1 MEEVV
6 ACGIHAEGVTIDRVS
21 TIREEPFDLVS
32 FGAGVGFELRRD
44 LEARFRRL
52 NPQTRFLRT
61 YAPYAAWQIV
71 AAVRSPNP
79 TQPVEL
85 SAYFKRIGY
94 AGPLE
99 PTIDTLRALQEGH
112 LASIPFEA
120 IDVLLGRGVD
130 ISPDAV
136 DAKLIGRARGGYCYE
151 QNGLF
156 KRVLQTMGFEVEP
169 LVGAVRW
176 MGQAGSAPPPRTHMV
191 LRVTTGSVPWLVDV
205 GFGSSVPPAPLRL
218 DTRDPQP
225 TPYGRHRIMPLG
237 AGQLVQAEV
246 AGRWVPLYDI
256 SNEPLLDAHYE
267 LFNWYTSTSERSHF
281 RHHLIVARTTPE
293 ARCSLLDGRFNVR
306 FADGSM
312 EREYLDAAGIRR
324 VIEESFMLRPDP
336 SWDAALLQAA
346 ERSEKRDRPSITV
359 DEEPPG

>member
-1 MEEVV
+1 M
-6 ACGIHAEGVTIDRVS
+6 A
-21 TIREEPFDLVS
+21 
-32 FGAGVGFELRRD
+32 
-44 LEARFRRL
+44 
-52 NPQTRFLRT
+52 
-61 YAPYAAWQIV
+61 
-71 AAVRSPNP
+71 
-79 TQPVEL
+79 
-85 SAYFKRIGY
+85 
-94 AGPLE
+94 
-99 PTIDTLRALQEGH
+99 
-112 LASIPFEA
+112 
-120 IDVLLGRGVD
+120 
-130 ISPDAV
+130 
-136 DAKLIGRARGGYCYE
+136 
-151 QNGLF
+151 
-156 KRVLQTMGFEVEP
+156 
-169 LVGAVRW
+169 
-176 MGQAGSAPPPRTHMV
+176 QAGSAPPPRTHMV
-191 LRVTTGSVPWLVDV
+191 LRVTTGGVPWLVDV

-225 TPYGRHRIMPLG
+225 TSHGRHRIMPLG